1 MPKKKLDNSQ
11 KVKEKVIKYDKLQEE
26 EKKIDLQ
33 KSELKLDIEGFLKN
47 NQRDLIDFDVGEDT
61 YIIRASI
68 YETTKLDYDVVKL
81 MPILKKKNLLERIS
95 KTVID
100 PKALEDIY
108 NQGLLSL
115 EEIKPATSVKISKIF
130 KVQRIKKRV

>member
-1 MPKKKLDNSQ
+1 MPKKKQDSSQ
-11 KVKEKVIKYDKLQEE
+11 IIKEKVIKYDKLQEE

-33 KSELKLDIEGFLKN
+33 KSELKFDIEGFLKE
-47 NQRDLIDFDVGEDT
+47 NQRDLVDFDVGEDT

-68 YETTKLDYDVVKL
+68 YETTKLDYDIIKL
-81 MPILKKKNLLERIS
+81 MPILKKKNLLEKVS
-95 KTVID
+95 KTIID

-108 NQGLLSL
+108 NQGLLLL
-115 EEIKPATSVKISKIF
+115 EEIRPVTSVKISKIF